1 MGSWQTHEIITWSAS
16 EIHTTASFPG
26 VDMEMEGSFF
36 LIVSKG
42 PCLNLIIVTELNSQ
56 RI

>member
-42 PCLNLIIVTELNSQ
+42 PCLNLIIATELNSQ